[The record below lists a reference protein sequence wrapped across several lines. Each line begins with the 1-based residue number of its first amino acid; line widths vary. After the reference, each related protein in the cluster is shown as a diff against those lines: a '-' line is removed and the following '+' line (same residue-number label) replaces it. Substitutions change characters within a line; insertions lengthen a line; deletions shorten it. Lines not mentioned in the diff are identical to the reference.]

1 MNELSFTGIVER
13 VWEDG
18 FFLNAGNRTLL
29 VDSWDL
35 YGDSTPRY
43 VTVGEQV
50 TISGEFEGGEFDAFS
65 ITSDG
70 RIIGGGGN
78 GDRDMIGNNGNN
90 VLRGTNASDDI
101 WCRGGNDRLFGLG
114 GDDDLFG
121 EAGNDSLIG
130 GGGGDDLFGG
140 TGNDSLLGGGGGDDL
155 SGGTGNDSLIGGSG
169 QDDLVGGAGQD
180 TLIGNAGRD
189 TFDLQPG
196 GNDIIRD
203 FQDQVDKL
211 ELSGGLR
218 FNGLVFRQQGENML
232 IFADGNRVALL
243 QGVSTTFITQA
254 DFS

>member
-50 TISGEFEGGEFDAFS
+50 TISGEFEDGEFDAFS
-65 ITSDG
+65 ITFDG
-70 RIIGGGGN
+70 SGVGGGGN

-101 WCRGGNDRLFGLG
+101 WGRGGNDRLFGLG

-121 EAGNDSLIG
+121 EAGNDSLI
-130 GGGGDDLFGG
+130 
-140 TGNDSLLGGGGGDDL
+140 GGGGGDDL